1 MTTAVVVGSGP
12 NGLAAAI
19 RLARAGCQV
28 RVLEAADR
36 IGGGT
41 RPTERIP
48 PGLLHDDCA
57 AFHPTGAASPFLTTL
72 GLERYGLSWAEPEVQ
87 LAHPLDGGRAGALW
101 RDVDRTAASLGEDG
115 RAWRRIFGRTAE
127 HFGVLAGEVFR
138 PVVHLP
144 RHPVA
149 LAEFGLQALLPASWS
164 VRRFRTP
171 EARGLFAGAAAH
183 AFGSLSGPLSTSIG
197 LMLGAAGHSHGWPVA
212 VGGSQSIA
220 TAMAAMLADLGG
232 KVETGVTVT
241 GIDELASADV
251 VLLSVSP
258 KAALSIL
265 GDRLPRRV
273 ARAYRR
279 YRYGPAAF
287 KVDYAVEGGVPWT
300 NELARTAGTLH
311 LGGTWEEV
319 AAAES
324 ATARGVMPDRP
335 FVLAGQQYLAD
346 PSRSAG
352 NVHPFYAYAHVPHGY
367 PGDATEAVTAQV
379 ERFAPGFRERIVGI
393 HVRSAVDMER
403 YNPNYVG
410 GDINV
415 GANSVR
421 QVAMRPRIA
430 RDPYATGV
438 PGVFLCSSATP
449 PGPGVHGMCGYGAAG
464 SALKH
469 LRAGS
474 SNGGAG

>member
-41 RPTERIP
+41 RTTERIL
-48 PGLLHDDCA
+48 PGLMHDDCA
-57 AFHPTGAASPFLTTL
+57 AFHPTGAASPFLATM
-72 GLERYGLSWAEPEVQ
+72 GLERYGLAWAEPEVQ

-101 RDVDRTAASLGEDG
+101 RDVERTAAALGDDG
-115 RAWRRIFGRTAE
+115 RAWRRMFGRTAE
-127 HFGVLAGEVFR
+127 HFDLLAGEVFR
-138 PVVHLP
+138 PVAHLP
-144 RHPVA
+144 RHPLA
-149 LAEFGLQALLPASWS
+149 LAEFGVQALLPASWT

-183 AFGSLSGPLSTSIG
+183 AFGPLSTPLSSSIG
-197 LMLGAAGHSHGWPVA
+197 LMLGAAGHAAGWPVA
-212 VGGSQSIA
+212 VGGSQAIT
-220 TAMAAMLADLGG
+220 TAMAALLADLGG
-232 KVETGVTVT
+232 KIETGVTVS
-241 GIDELASADV
+241 DLAELDGSDV

-258 KAALSIL
+258 KAALSIV
-265 GDRLPRRV
+265 GERLPRRV

-300 NELARTAGTLH
+300 NEHARAAGTLH
-311 LGGTWEEV
+311 LGGSWEEIS
-319 AAAES
+319 AAEA
-324 ATARGVMPDRP
+324 ATARGRMPDRP

-346 PSRSAG
+346 PARSVG
-352 NVHPFYAYAHVPHGY
+352 NIHPFYAYAHVPHGFT
-367 PGDATEAVTAQV
+367 GDATEAVTAQI
-379 ERFAPGFRERIVGI
+379 ERFAPGFRDRIVGT
-393 HVRSAVDMER
+393 HVRSAVEMER

-415 GANSVR
+415 GANTIV
-421 QVAMRPRIA
+421 QVAMRPRVA
-430 RDPYATGV
+430 VDPYATGV

-464 SALKH
+464 AALKH
-469 LRAGS
+469 LGAGTGH
-474 SNGGAG
+474 GGAG

>member
-1 MTTAVVVGSGP
+1 MTEAVVVGSGP

-19 RLARAGCQV
+19 RLAQAGCQV
-28 RVLEAADR
+28 RVLEGADR

-41 RPTERIP
+41 RSTERIV

-57 AFHPTGAASPFLTTL
+57 AIHPTGAASPFLSSL
-72 GLERYGLSWAEPEVQ
+72 GLERYGLTWAWPEVQ
-87 LAHPLDGGRAGALW
+87 LAHPLDGGRAGVLW
-101 RDVDRTAASLGEDG
+101 RDEERTAAGLGEDAG
-115 RAWRRIFGRTAE
+115 AWRRSFGRTAR
-127 HFGVLAGEVFR
+127 HFDVLAGEVFR
-138 PVVHLP
+138 PIVHLP

-149 LAEFGLQALLPASWS
+149 LAEFGLQSLLPASWT

-171 EARGLFAGAAAH
+171 EARGLYAGAAAH

-220 TAMAAMLADLGG
+220 TAMAAMLTDLGG
-232 KVETGVTVT
+232 KVETGVTVDSL
-241 GIDELASADV
+241 DELGSPDV

-258 KAALSIL
+258 TAALSIL
-265 GDRLPRRV
+265 GDRLPQRV

-300 NELARTAGTLH
+300 NEHARAAGTLH

-324 ATARGVMPDRP
+324 ATARGVMPERP

-346 PSRSAG
+346 PSRSVG

-367 PGDATEAVTAQV
+367 DGDATEAITAQV
-379 ERFAPGFRERIVGI
+379 ERFAPGFRDRIVGT

-415 GANSVR
+415 GANSIM

-438 PGVFLCSSATP
+438 PGVFLSSSATP

-464 SALKH
+464 SALKY
-469 LRAGS
+469 L
-474 SNGGAG
+474 NGGALAQRVA